1 MCGIVGYIGPK
12 DSVPIILDALGR
24 LEYRG
29 YDSAGIAVID
39 AGGKLAGSKAEG
51 KLSRLAERLRNG
63 ESLQGSVGIGHT
75 RWATHG
81 RPSDA
86 NAHPHLDC
94 SAAIAVVHN
103 GIIENYS
110 PLRARLLEA
119 GHTFNSE
126 TDTEVLAHLIETYL
140 KDDPAAGLVGAVR
153 RTLGEVRGAYALG
166 VISSDDPEHLVFARN
181 GASPLV
187 IGIGDGE
194 MFVASDTPAILPYTR
209 KEIILQEG
217 EIAVVGSDG
226 YTLTAYDGRPIH
238 RDPITV
244 TWDASSAEKSGYK
257 HFMLKEVF
265 EQPSVIH
272 ETLAGR
278 IDSSG
283 DVHLG
288 RELGNISEEYLR
300 SISKIAVTGCGT
312 AYHAGLVGMYL
323 LRSLVGLPIEPE
335 LASEFR
341 YGDPVI
347 DPSALVIAMSQSGET
362 ADTIEAVRIAKQKG
376 SAVLGICN
384 VLGSHLSRLA
394 DGTLYTRGGPEI
406 GVAASKTYASQV
418 TAMTLLALYLARLRG
433 TTPIE
438 RLREI
443 AEGTKLLPAAVDVVL
458 DTSPQIRKVAKS
470 IRKAR
475 SVLFLGRFVNF
486 PTALEGALKLKEIS
500 YIHAEGYPAGEMKHG
515 PIALLDSTVPVVGIM
530 TEDRVREKMLS
541 NLMESK
547 AREAPI
553 IVVANYGDEDAAAI
567 ADHVF
572 WVPKVDEL
580 LSPIVNVIPLQLL
593 AYHIADIEGKDV
605 DQPRNLAKTVTVE

>member
-1 MCGIVGYIGPK
+1 MCGIVGYIGER
-12 DSVPIILDALGR
+12 DSVPIILDALRR

-39 AGGKLAGSKAEG
+39 AQGSLTGSKAEG
-51 KLSRLAERLRNG
+51 KLSRLAERLGNG
-63 ESLQGSVGIGHT
+63 HALSGAVGVGHT

-86 NAHPHLDC
+86 NAHPHMDC
-94 SAAIAVVHN
+94 QGKIAVVHN
-103 GIIENYS
+103 GIIENYA
-110 PLRARLLEA
+110 PLRARLIEL
-119 GHTFNSE
+119 GHVFTSE
-126 TDTEVLAHLIETYL
+126 TDTEVLSHLIEMHYDGNL
-140 KDDPAAGLVGAVR
+140 ERAVR
-153 RTLGEVRGAYALG
+153 KTLREVRGAYALG

-187 IGIGDGE
+187 LGIGDGE
-194 MFVASDTPAILPYTR
+194 MYVASDTPAILPYTR
-209 KEIILQEG
+209 REVILQEG
-217 EIAVVGSDG
+217 EIAVVGREG
-226 YTLTAYDGRPIH
+226 FWLTDYDGARIE
-238 RDPITV
+238 RDAVQIM
-244 TWDASSAEKSGYK
+244 WDATSAEKSGFK
-257 HFMLKEVF
+257 HFMLKEIF
-265 EQPSVIH
+265 EQPNVIK

-278 IDSSG
+278 IDDETS
-283 DVHLG
+283 VRLE
-288 RELGNISEEYLR
+288 RELGDVTAEQLR
-300 SISKIAVTGCGT
+300 KLSKIAITGCGT
-312 AYHAGLVGMYL
+312 AYHAGMVGMYL
-323 LRSLVGLPIEPE
+323 LRSLVRLPVEME

-347 DPSALVIAMSQSGET
+347 DPTTLVIAMSQSGET
-362 ADTIEAVRIAKQKG
+362 ADTIEAVRIARESG
-376 SAVLGICN
+376 SGILGICN

-406 GVAASKTYASQV
+406 GVAATKTYVSQV
-418 TAMTLLALYLARLRG
+418 VALTLFALYLARLRG
-433 TTPIE
+433 TADAR

-443 AEGTKLLPAAVDVVL
+443 ADGTKLLPAAVDVVL
-458 DTSPQIRKVAKS
+458 NTSDEIRRVAREIRKVQ
-470 IRKAR
+470 
-475 SVLFLGRFVNF
+475 SVLFIGRYVNF

-515 PIALLDSTVPVVGIM
+515 PIALLDSAVPVVGIM
-530 TEDRVREKMLS
+530 TDDRVREKMLS

-547 AREAPI
+547 AREAPL
-553 IVVANYGDEDAAAI
+553 IVVANHGDQEAKSV